1 MVPILTHHR
10 EPTPAHSET
19 APTPDTSND
28 ASLAAALSAEEHTT
42 TAPEDSS
49 DSEAETI
56 PVLGPRKTV
65 GEWEKPK
72 KVVGGSA
79 TEKVTSGWESASV
92 SRGTLPFPLS
102 SSSHH

>member
-10 EPTPAHSET
+10 EPTPARPET

-72 KVVGGSA
+72 KVVGGS